1 MRDDARYDPREQA
14 WGWVAVIAVT
24 LLTSAVVFLVT
35 GARCGAMGVA
45 LSRSAYCRAVN
56 VPALAPT
63 PIGIALEFAL
73 FGLPSL
79 VAVMAAL
86 RWAVARRRPCLTAV
100 TVYCAVNVALS
111 LALLAFAH
119 VQYAPVD

>member
-1 MRDDARYDPREQA
+1 
-14 WGWVAVIAVT
+14 VIAVT
-24 LLTSAVVFLVT
+24 LLTSAIAFLIT

-45 LSRSAYCRAVN
+45 LSRSEYCRAVN

-86 RWAVARRRPCLTAV
+86 RWAISRRRPSLTAV
-100 TVYCAVNVALS
+100 TLYCAANLAMS
-111 LALLAFAH
+111 LVLLAVAH